1 MRDADGMQST
11 QRDVATQQAGRSIYR
26 DREIAITSVSGR
38 VRIVAIGLQT
48 ILPDI
53 PRALSV
59 LWNADGYVSAATV
72 VSARQQLL
80 YVNNPKPQPVM
91 PLCSQDSRL
100 AKKVSCRNISWH
112 VNAHFENEVVT
123 EQVTPKR
130 AKRVDVEMDEI
141 THT

>member
-1 MRDADGMQST
+1 MCD
-11 QRDVATQQAGRSIYR
+11 DVCF
-26 DREIAITSVSGR
+26 VF
-38 VRIVAIGLQT
+38 IGLQA
-48 ILPDI
+48 IFADI
-53 PRALSV
+53 PGTLSV
-59 LWNADGYVSAATV
+59 FRHVDRYIANASV

-100 AKKVSCRNISWH
+100 AKKVSCRIISWH
-112 VNAHFENEVVT
+112 VNAHFENQVVT

-141 THT
+141 THA